1 MTRYKVTQHQMVS
14 AGEGIPVDEVVIEA
28 RKPKDAAVAYFR
40 ARKVRGDRLHKISS
54 WKGQWVGQVQ
64 SGSLIRY
71 RIVATDEDV
80 LARAA
85 ELRAAEEQ

>member
-1 MTRYKVTQHQMVS
+1 MVS
-14 AGEGIPVDEVVIEA
+14 AGEGIPVDSEVIEA

-40 ARKVRGDRLHKISS
+40 ARKVRGDRLHKIGPHG
-54 WKGQWVGQVQ
+54 KGQWVGQVQ